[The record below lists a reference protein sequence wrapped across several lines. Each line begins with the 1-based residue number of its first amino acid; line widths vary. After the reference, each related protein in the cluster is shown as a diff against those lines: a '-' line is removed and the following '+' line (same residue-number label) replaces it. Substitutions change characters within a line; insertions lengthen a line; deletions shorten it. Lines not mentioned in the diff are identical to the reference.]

1 MARPTAVIE
10 GSAPR
15 LLTIAAVAALLAS
28 SCGARRAPQGAPAP
42 EPTAPVVR
50 KTTDGTLASEN
61 FLAELALARRQH
73 AQRPDDLRRTRAL
86 VDHLFMEA
94 QFFGRLADYAEADVV
109 TKAAVRRAPADPEA
123 HLLRARALA
132 AWHEFDEAKAE
143 ADRAETLGGEPTAI
157 EQIRVGV
164 WQATGD
170 FDQALPHLRA
180 WRRARP
186 NLNSY
191 GAEAGALADAHEFS
205 KAALAFAE
213 AKRRYDDV
221 SPFAVAWLEFQE
233 GHMWESAGRSDRAR
247 TLFESALS
255 RLPRYAPAAGH
266 EARLLA
272 ELGAPA
278 DLERARAL
286 LEPLTVRSDDPEYA
300 GQLGAVYRQMH
311 RDAEG
316 AALIRRA
323 AQGYEALVAQH
334 PAAFYDHAARF
345 FLHMGGDPR
354 RALDYARK
362 NLTIRHTPE
371 ARDLVGEAERAL
383 VVARL
388 TTPNRRNDP

>member
-1 MARPTAVIE
+1 MSTPTAVIE
-10 GSAPR
+10 GSALR
-15 LLTIAAVAALLAS
+15 RLTIAAVAAVLAAG
-28 SCGARRAPQGAPAP
+28 CGPRRAPEVAPAP
-42 EPTAPVVR
+42 GTPIPVAR
-50 KTTDGTLASEN
+50 KTTDGNLATQN

-73 AQRPDDLRRTRAL
+73 AQHPEDLRRTRAL
-86 VDHLFMEA
+86 VDHLFMDA
-94 QFFGRLADYAEADVV
+94 QFFGKLADYAEADAVSR
-109 TKAAVRRAPADPEA
+109 AAVRRAPADPEA

-132 AWHEFDEAKAE
+132 AWHEFPGAKAE

-170 FDQALPHLRA
+170 LDQALPHLRA

-221 SPFAVAWLEFQE
+221 SPFAVAWLELQE
-233 GHMWESAGRSDRAR
+233 GHMWESAGRSDLARA
-247 TLFESALS
+247 LFESALS
-255 RLPRYAPAAGH
+255 RLPAYAPAAGH

-278 DLERARAL
+278 ELERARLL
-286 LEPLTVRSDDPEYA
+286 LEPLASQSDDPEYA
-300 GQLGAVYRQMH
+300 GQLGAVYRRIG

-323 AQGYEALVAQH
+323 RQGYEALVAQH

-345 FLHMGGDPR
+345 FLHVGGDPG
-354 RALDYARK
+354 RALDYAQK
-362 NLTIRHTPE
+362 NLTIRHTPD
-371 ARDLVGEAERAL
+371 ARELVGEAERAT
-383 VVARL
+383 VAARL
-388 TTPNRRNDP
+388 VAPDRQNHP